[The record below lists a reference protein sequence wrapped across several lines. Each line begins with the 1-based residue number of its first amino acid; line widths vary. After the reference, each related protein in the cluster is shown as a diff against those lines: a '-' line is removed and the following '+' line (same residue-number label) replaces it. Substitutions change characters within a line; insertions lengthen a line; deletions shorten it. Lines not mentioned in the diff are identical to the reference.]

1 MHSTESVVRMS
12 LKFVVD
18 SVKICYYLYEK
29 PRDRE
34 NYANEAVGIGDPS
47 DAAILNA
54 AVAVPNGAA
63 PADVS
68 RSTPPG
74 RP

>member
-18 SVKICYYLYEK
+18 SVKICYHLYEK

-47 DAAILNA
+47 FC
-54 AVAVPNGAA
+54 G
-63 PADVS
+63 
-68 RSTPPG
+68 
-74 RP
+74 